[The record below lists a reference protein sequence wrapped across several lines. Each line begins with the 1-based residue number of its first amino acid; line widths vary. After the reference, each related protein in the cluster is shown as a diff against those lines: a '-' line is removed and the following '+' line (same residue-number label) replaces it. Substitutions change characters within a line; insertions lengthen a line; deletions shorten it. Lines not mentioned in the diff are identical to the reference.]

1 MSDMRKTSSLS
12 GACLSE
18 SLDTVL
24 VELCSLISAGRIS
37 SARQLAK
44 EAIRRRPQSEKLR
57 RFEKALYPG
66 AVTRHKLPDSVHS
79 RDMEWLACHQEEH
92 RGEWVALLD
101 GQLVA
106 AGKDLNVL
114 LATLGQLSVHRRPL
128 IHHIRD

>member
-1 MSDMRKTSSLS
+1 MSDTRKTSSLAD
-12 GACLSE
+12 ACLSE
-18 SLDTVL
+18 SVDTVL
-24 VELCSLISAGRIS
+24 SELRSLISAGRIS

-44 EAIRRRPQSEKLR
+44 EAIRRRPQSEELR

-66 AVTRHKLPDSVHS
+66 AVTPHKLPDSVHAG
-79 RDMEWLACHQEEH
+79 DMEWLARHQEEH

-106 AGKDLNVL
+106 AGNDLSAL